1 MNIYIS
7 QFEHDDRAFVIASN
21 DKGVIYFGNDETT
34 EYVDHHIRRFIQD
47 AERVTGYPADNKND
61 DYINDIKRYFKGQLT
76 TFDWPLELYGT
87 DFQKSIWE
95 ALLKI
100 PFGESRS
107 YSDISE
113 MINNPKAI
121 RAVGGA
127 IGANPVMIVV
137 PCHRVIGKSGKLTGF
152 RGGLDMKIE
161 LLVIEG
167 IPYVKE

>member
-7 QFEHDDRAFVIASN
+7 QFDINERSYVLASS
-21 DKGVIYFGNDETT
+21 DLGVIFLANDDTT
-34 EYVDHHIRRFIQD
+34 EYVDHHIKRFIPD
-47 AERVTGYPADNKND
+47 AERVTGYPADEKNNE
-61 DYINDIKRYFKGQLT
+61 YIRDIERYFQG
-76 TFDWPLELYGT
+76 ELKHFNWSLDLHGT
-87 DFQKSIWE
+87 EFQKSIWE
-95 ALLKI
+95 ALLNI

-113 MINNPKAI
+113 MIDNPKAI

-152 RGGLDMKIE
+152 SGGLDMKIE

-167 IPYVKE
+167 IPYVN